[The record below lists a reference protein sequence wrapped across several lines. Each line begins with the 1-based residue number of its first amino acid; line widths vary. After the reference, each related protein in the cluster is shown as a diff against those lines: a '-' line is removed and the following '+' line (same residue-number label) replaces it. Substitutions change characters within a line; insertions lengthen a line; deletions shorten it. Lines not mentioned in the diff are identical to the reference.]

1 MKIEEIRN
9 EFNEICESKIIKL
22 DFDILTSSI
31 RMSLELAD
39 DCDARNCQLVFENV
53 SSHYF
58 VNNTKEKR
66 KEFVEFENGD
76 YLEMTSID
84 IIDGSLTIEPKAHE
98 KWIEQYEASANIA
111 IEIWSRILLIEASKV
126 IIGDKEFDLA

>member
-1 MKIEEIRN
+1 MKIEELRN
-9 EFNEICESKIIKL
+9 EFNEISESKITKL
-22 DFDILTSSI
+22 DFDILTNSI
-31 RMSLELAD
+31 RMSLELPD
-39 DCDARNCQLVFENV
+39 DCDERNCQLVFKNV

-58 VNNTKEKR
+58 VNNTNEKR

-84 IIDGSLTIEPKAHE
+84 IIDGSLAIEPKAHE

-126 IIGDKEFDLA
+126 IIADKEFDLL